1 MSFQWKSPA
10 VAGLAAS
17 FALLLLSLPAF
28 AQTTTIEGTVKGP
41 DGKPVAGAVVKIE
54 RQDVKGNYPVK
65 TDKKGHYGHYGL
77 PVGGVFVVSVAVDG
91 VGQDSV
97 HDVRPTL
104 AMPAKVDLEIK
115 ATQAAAPGAAAP
127 PAQGLS
133 KEAKEQYEQATKA
146 REAQIAKNKELNDS
160 FQAGRQALE
169 AKMYDQA
176 IESFLKASMVDPMQV
191 AVWSNLADAY
201 VGAAGQKPAE
211 AAALYDKAFD
221 AFRKSIE
228 LAPTDA
234 AYYNNFALAL
244 AKDKKFD
251 DAKANLDKAA
261 QLDPAGSGKYYYNM
275 GALLVNSSQNDA
287 ACDAFKKA
295 TEGDPKYADAQY
307 QYGVCLAARATADSS
322 GKIIAAPGTIE
333 ALQAYL
339 NLSPDGSFAGAAK
352 ELIAQLGGTVNTR
365 FSNPSAPPATNKKK

>member
-1 MSFQWKSPA
+1 PA
-10 VAGLAAS
+10 
-17 FALLLLSLPAF
+17 
-28 AQTTTIEGTVKGP
+28 TVNF
-41 DGKPVAGAVVKIE
+41 E
-54 RQDVKGNYPVK
+54 
-65 TDKKGHYGHYGL
+65 L
-77 PVGGVFVVSVAVDG
+77 
-91 VGQDSV
+91 
-97 HDVRPTL
+97 
-104 AMPAKVDLEIK
+104 K
-115 ATQAAAPGAAAP
+115 ATQAAAPGAPAP
-127 PAQGLS
+127 PADKGMS
-133 KEAKEQYEQATKA
+133 KEQKEQYEQASKV

-176 IESFLKASMVDPMQV
+176 IENFLKASTVDDKQV

-221 AFRKSIE
+221 AFRKAIE
-228 LAPTDA
+228 LQPADA

-251 DAKANLDKAA
+251 DAKANLDKAV
-261 QLDPAGSGKYYYNM
+261 QLDPPGAGKYYYNM

-307 QYGVCLAARATADSS
+307 QYGVCLAAKATADSS
-322 GKIIAAPGTIE
+322 GKIVAAPGTIE
-333 ALQAYL
+333 ALQNYL

-352 ELIAQLGGTVNTR
+352 ELISQLGGTVNTK
-365 FSNPSAPPATNKKK
+365 FSNPNAPATNKKK